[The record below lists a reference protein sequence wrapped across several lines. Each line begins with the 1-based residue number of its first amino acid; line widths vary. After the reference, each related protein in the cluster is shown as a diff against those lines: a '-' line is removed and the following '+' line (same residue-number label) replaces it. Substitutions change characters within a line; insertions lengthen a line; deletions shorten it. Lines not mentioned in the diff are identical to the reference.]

1 MKLPGKDRR
10 DRSIGCRSGNEH
22 LGNGNLQ
29 SQTGGKIKKGKKK
42 KKIFEIQVFSFC
54 VSMSECRRS

>member
-1 MKLPGKDRR
+1 MKLPDKDRR

-29 SQTGGKIKKGKKK
+29 SDGRQNQKGKKK
-42 KKIFEIQVFSFC
+42 QIFSFIFWGLRLN
-54 VSMSECRRS
+54 V

>member
-1 MKLPGKDRR
+1 MKLPDKDRR

-29 SQTGGKIKKGKKK
+29 SDGRQNQKGKKNK
-42 KKIFEIQVFSFC
+42 FLVSFFGVC